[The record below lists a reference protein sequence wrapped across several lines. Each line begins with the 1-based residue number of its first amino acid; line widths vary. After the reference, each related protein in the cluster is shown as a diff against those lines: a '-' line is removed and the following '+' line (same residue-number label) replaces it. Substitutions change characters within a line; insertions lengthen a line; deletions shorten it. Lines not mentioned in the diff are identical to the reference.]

1 MKKKML
7 SGLLAISMLVSCFV
21 AGCGKNDTNDA
32 TSNEVSG
39 SEQTADSE
47 NEEVAGVTAL
57 DLMKQ
62 YNTATLNVTDDNY
75 RTFYEIFVYSYYD
88 SNGDGIGD
96 FNGLTSKLDYLNDG
110 DDTTDT
116 DLGINGIWLMPIMPS
131 PTYHKYDVMD
141 YMNIDSSYGTLED
154 FDAFIAACHERGIN
168 VIIDLVVNHSS
179 SQHEWF
185 KTACEYLQSLPE
197 GAEPDAT
204 ECPYVAYYN
213 FSKEKLNNYY
223 QVEGTE
229 WYYEG
234 QFWSEM
240 PDMNLANEAVR
251 AEYEAIMAF
260 WIEHGV
266 DGFRIDAAKEFY
278 TGADDKNIEVLTW
291 LNDTA
296 KSLKEDAFVVAEVW
310 NDMSVYTKYHQS
322 GSSIFDFVF
331 ADKDGVIAN
340 TLRGSTKSGASAYG
354 NQIIAVQDAMSS
366 YNEDYIDA
374 PFYTN
379 HDMGRSAGYY
389 AGDDSTMQTKM
400 AQAMNLLMSGS
411 AFIYY
416 GEELGMK
423 GAGKDENKRAP
434 MYWSTDS
441 QAEGMCAGPVGMES
455 IKMKYGSYE
464 EQKED
469 GNSVYNYVK
478 QVIRL
483 RNQYNTISHGYTV
496 LEEDLSNENLC
507 TIRKMYDDEEVV
519 IIFNISTETQK
530 VDISSLTANE
540 RIGAELEIGGVLL
553 SGTEDIEYE
562 GNELVMPEYSVVVL
576 K

>member
-1 MKKKML
+1 MKKKWI
-7 SGLLAISMLVSCFV
+7 SVILAIGMIASCF
-21 AGCGKNDTNDA
+21 ATGCGKNANEDVTSSEISDEI
-32 TSNEVSG
+32 SNE
-39 SEQTADSE
+39 EQGTE
-47 NEEVAGVTAL
+47 VTAL
-57 DLMKQ
+57 DLMKK
-62 YNTATLNVTDDNY
+62 YNTGTLNVTDDNY
-75 RTFYEIFVYSYYD
+75 RTFSEIFVYSYYD

-96 FNGLTSKLDYLNDG
+96 FNGLTSQLDYLNDG

-131 PTYHKYDVMD
+131 PTYHKYEVMD
-141 YMNIDSSYGTLED
+141 YMNIDPEYGTLDD

-204 ECPYVAYYN
+204 ECPYVDYYN
-213 FSKEKLNNYY
+213 FTKEKLPKYY

-234 QFWSEM
+234 QFCKEM

-278 TGADDKNIEVLTW
+278 TGAEDKNIEVLTW
-291 LNDTA
+291 INESIKA
-296 KSLKEDAFVVAEVW
+296 LKEDAFVVAEVW
-310 NDMSVYTKYHQS
+310 NDMSVYTKYYQS
-322 GSSIFDFVF
+322 GSSIFDFSF
-331 ADKDGVIAN
+331 ADKDGVIAS
-340 TLRGSTKSGASAYG
+340 TLRGGTKFGASGYG
-354 NQIIAVQDAMSS
+354 KQIIAVQDAMAS

-379 HDMGRSAGYY
+379 HDMARSAGYY
-389 AGDDSTMQTKM
+389 SGDDSTMQTKM
-400 AQAMNLLMSGS
+400 AEAMNLLMSGS

-416 GEELGMK
+416 GDELGMK

-441 QAEGMCAGPVGMES
+441 QAEGMCDGPVGMES

-483 RNQYNTISHGYTV
+483 RNQYNTISHGYTI
-496 LEEDLSNENLC
+496 LEEELSNENLC
-507 TIRKMYDDEEVV
+507 TIKKMYDDEEIV

-553 SGTEDIEYE
+553 SGTEDIKYE
-562 GNELVMPEYSVVVL
+562 GNELVMPEYSIVIL